1 MMAPGELGYM
11 KAVWGGR
18 KQGWLEE
25 AAVGLEPGSSL
36 CALRRLLEHQ
46 LLSTE
51 LQNTVHLVVQ
61 EEGH

>member
-1 MMAPGELGYM
+1 
-11 KAVWGGR
+11 VGR

-36 CALRRLLEHQ
+36 CALGRLLEHQ

-51 LQNTVHLVVQ
+51 LQNTVHVVVR
-61 EEGH
+61 EEGHWWGKGMVERCTEG